1 MTETEKAWILGSGY
15 RISSL
20 VLSSKISVN
29 WVRNFIYILKLS
41 GFFFFNVEHMNNRY
55 TSQSYDDN

>member
-41 GFFFFNVEHMNNRY
+41 GFFFLM
-55 TSQSYDDN
+55 